1 MTPLLV
7 LGIALILANQVEV
20 NLDDIAIGSRPIAV
34 QLQLDGKTKPPK
46 ARLQA
51 EGRELPLAPMLTGTM
66 LEGSVE
72 GVVDLALDLSTTA
85 ASPGAM
91 LDALDGELLLMAEDA
106 RADLRHL
113 QKITPGVRNLFGLV
127 TTPNSEL
134 ARVNCAAGALRLT

>member
-20 NLDDIAIGSRPIAV
+20 NVDDIAIGSRPIAV

-51 EGRELPLAPMLTGTM
+51 EGRELPLAPMLTDTM

-72 GVVDLALDLSTTA
+72 GVVDLVLDLSTTG

-91 LDALDGELLLMAEDA
+91 LDALDGELLLMA
-106 RADLRHL
+106 
-113 QKITPGVRNLFGLV
+113 VRGPLAAPAILV
-127 TTPNSEL
+127 
-134 ARVNCAAGALRLT
+134 